1 MQGYGKSG
9 VMPRALNSIFASIAN
24 MAKSGN
30 PELQVTVQLTFVEIY
45 CERIIDLLSPPAARK
60 DAPTTGL
67 RIYENP
73 IEGTAVQDAA
83 QGRGIDCHP
92 LAMRA

>member
-24 MAKSGN
+24 LAKSGN

-45 CERIIDLLSPPAARK
+45 CERIIDLLSPPSARK
-60 DAPTTGL
+60 DAAGL

-83 QGRGIDCHP
+83 QGRGIDCH
-92 LAMRA
+92 LFA